1 MDFSRLRTGEIVAGI
16 GGLALLLFMF
26 FDWFGGGVEISA
38 GGTEEV
44 PGLGE
49 VPTEAKVEETG
60 VSGWDALTDFDGF
73 LITLSAVAGISLA
86 GLAAAGKRIRLGGLP
101 RGEVTA
107 FLGSLASLL
116 ILWRIFAQPVPGAD
130 LKIGIFLGLIAAIAV
145 AVGALMALREDGF
158 EPLVDKAGGRTR
170 AAPSG
175 ASRATSSRSSAS
187 KTTKRS
193 TTRKPAAKSRAKS
206 SSGKSRSSSSRSRKS

>member
-26 FDWFGGGVEISA
+26 FDWFGGGVEISS
-38 GGTEEV
+38 GGTEDI

-49 VPTEAKVEETG
+49 VPTEPKVEETG
-60 VSGWDALTDFDGF
+60 VSAWDSLQDFSGYLIALT
-73 LITLSAVAGISLA
+73 AVSGMTLA

-107 FLGSLASLL
+107 TLGALAVTL
-116 ILWRIFAQPVPGAD
+116 IVWRMLANPGD
-130 LKIGIFLGLIAAIAV
+130 LKIGIFLGLIAAV
-145 AVGALMALREDGF
+145 AILAGALMALREDGF

-170 AAPSG
+170 AASG
-175 ASRATSSRSSAS
+175 SSRASSSRSSAS
-187 KTTKRS
+187 STTKRS
-193 TTRKPAAKSRAKS
+193 TARKKPAAKSRAKS
-206 SSGKSRSSSSRSRKS
+206 SSSKSRSSSSRSRKS